1 MRVAIVAPLVAHNRR
16 QTQGSTIM
24 KETAQR
30 IFARMSLVARY
41 LVLRRQLAEVV
52 RVIETLNT
60 PDRRLLHAHACRELD
75 ISARESRDAGTTN
88 AAFARA
94 RSDNSRLRVLGI
106 GQWLASAMRETEESA
121 HGEFQDLHRQLMRA
135 FRLLRESV
143 PASAMA

>member
-1 MRVAIVAPLVAHNRR
+1 
-16 QTQGSTIM
+16 M

-106 GQWLASAMRETEESA
+106 GQWLASALRETISSA
-121 HGEFQDLHRQLMRA
+121 DMP
-135 FRLLRESV
+135 LRRNAGPKAMS
-143 PASAMA
+143 SAAPSRRPRRPTRR